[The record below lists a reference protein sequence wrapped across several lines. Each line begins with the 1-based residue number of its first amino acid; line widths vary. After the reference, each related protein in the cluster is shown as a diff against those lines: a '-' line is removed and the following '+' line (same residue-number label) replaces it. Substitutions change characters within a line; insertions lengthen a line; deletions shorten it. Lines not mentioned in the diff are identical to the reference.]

1 MSVDPSGLESER
13 HLLERSGTA
22 ERVAAILRQYITD
35 GVFAPG
41 ERLSEPVISSALGV
55 SRNTLRESFQLL
67 AHERLAVH
75 ELNRGVFVRE
85 LTTED
90 IEDLYVVRRATE
102 CGALRR
108 AAELSTVDLLPVEQ
122 ALRDGRSA
130 AVAEDW
136 SAVGTASIHFHQALA
151 DLAGSER
158 ISATMRQVLAETRLF
173 FVLNDNTR
181 EFYEPFL
188 DCHEQILRDLRR
200 GRFEVAEAAL
210 DRYLRDAEALLLALS
225 EPGAVTNTTV
235 SERGTR

>member
-1 MSVDPSGLESER
+1 MSVDASGLESER
-13 HLLERSGTA
+13 HLLMRSGTA

-90 IEDLYVVRRATE
+90 IGDLYVVRRAVE

-108 AAELSTVDLLPVEQ
+108 AAERSPVDLS
-122 ALRDGRSA
+122 ALERALGDGRA
-130 AVAEDW
+130 AAEAGNW
-136 SAVGTASIHFHQALA
+136 TAVGTASIHFHQALA

-158 ISATMRQVLAETRLF
+158 LSATMRQVLAETRLF
-173 FVLNDNTR
+173 FVLNENTR
-181 EFYEPFL
+181 SFYEPFL
-188 DCHEQILRDLRR
+188 DCHERILRDLRR
-200 GRFEVAEAAL
+200 GRFDAAEAAL
-210 DRYLRDAEALLLALS
+210 DRYLRDAEARLLDLS
-225 EPGAVTNTTV
+225 ASRHGRVE
-235 SERGTR
+235 